1 MWQLARAMA
10 KRRRPPDSPAGERE
24 EGVREDCVAQQATY
38 DQLYRSRDA
47 YVGGVCAG
55 IAEHLDFD
63 PIVIR
68 ILAILLTVVT
78 LGLGGVV
85 YLLLWA
91 LIPRRPELSATYDII
106 PERAESIAHG
116 HLDYPASGDDEE
128 DVVGERSNLS
138 ITARLAI
145 AVGLMVLFLMVAM
158 NVSPIVSGT
167 RWWQFWPIAFL
178 IAGLCLLVIPVPT
191 RFGSAWHAAGI
202 VVMSLGAAMLPMSLG
217 VISWAT
223 FPNALLRAW
232 ILLVVAVALL
242 VIGLINRVNALVY
255 AAAFCAAAFLLV
267 ALLVYAVPG
276 DVETLLLYMPDGRS
290 LRLVLKI

>member
-1 MWQLARAMA
+1 MRQLARAMA

-78 LGLGGVV
+78 LGLGGVA

-116 HLDYPASGDDEE
+116 HLDY
-128 DVVGERSNLS
+128 
-138 ITARLAI
+138 
-145 AVGLMVLFLMVAM
+145 
-158 NVSPIVSGT
+158 
-167 RWWQFWPIAFL
+167 
-178 IAGLCLLVIPVPT
+178 
-191 RFGSAWHAAGI
+191 
-202 VVMSLGAAMLPMSLG
+202 LG
-217 VISWAT
+217 V
-223 FPNALLRAW
+223 R
-232 ILLVVAVALL
+232 
-242 VIGLINRVNALVY
+242 R
-255 AAAFCAAAFLLV
+255 
-267 ALLVYAVPG
+267 
-276 DVETLLLYMPDGRS
+276 R
-290 LRLVLKI
+290 